1 MSVLEKAIS
10 IALGAHKGQV
20 DKAGNAYILHPLR
33 IMFRMDTEDEMI
45 VAILRD
51 VAEDTDITF
60 DYLRDQ
66 GFSKTVL
73 ESLESLTRRAEES
86 YSEYINRVGR
96 DPIGIKIKQAD
107 LIDNM
112 DLSRMKR
119 ITEKD
124 LGRMRKYSEA
134 LALLKGHKRT

>member
-10 IALGAHKGQV
+10 IALEAHKGQV

-33 IMFRMDTEDEMI
+33 IMFQMETEDEMI
-45 VAILRD
+45 VAILHD
-51 VAEDTDITF
+51 VVEDTEITF

-66 GFSKTVL
+66 GFSKRVL

-86 YSEYINRVGR
+86 YSDYINRAGK

-112 DLSRMKR
+112 NLSRMKR

-124 LGRMRKYSEA
+124 LGRMRRYSEA
-134 LALLKGHKRT
+134 FALLKGHKRT